1 VTCKASRG
9 RRVTA
14 HGRVRQGGG
23 RKPAAHTQPAG
34 IGARKPAAQSGAHA
48 SDDGEGIMAGRR
60 WRRTAAA
67 NLCQHRRTD
76 GARPSGNAKV
86 CAQHRRLTTVS
97 SDRS

>member
-1 VTCKASRG
+1 VQGESREET
-9 RRVTA
+9 RSRE
-14 HGRVRQGGG
+14 VRQGGG
-23 RKPAAHTQPAG
+23 RKPAAHAQPAG